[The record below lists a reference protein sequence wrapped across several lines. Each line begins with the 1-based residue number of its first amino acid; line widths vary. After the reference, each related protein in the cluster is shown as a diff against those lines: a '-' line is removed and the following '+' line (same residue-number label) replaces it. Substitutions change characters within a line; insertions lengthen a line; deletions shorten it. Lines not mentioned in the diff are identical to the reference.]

1 MKFLIA
7 LIIFFNGEISPKIY
21 TYQFIDF
28 TEYKTCEVFI
38 NTEKDFLK
46 QSIEGQFPV
55 NTVRSSAVTCMT
67 PKEVA
72 ELKEYT
78 MGGIWEQKRI

>member
-1 MKFLIA
+1 MKFLIT
-7 LIIFFNGEISPKIY
+7 LIIFFNGEISPKVY

-28 TEYKTCEVFI
+28 AEYKTCEIFI
-38 NTEKDFLK
+38 NTKQDFLK
-46 QSIEGQFPV
+46 QSIEGQFPAD
-55 NTVRSSAVTCMT
+55 TVSTSMVTCLT
-67 PKEVA
+67 PQGVA